1 VHTDVV
7 RSLLVVAAL
16 AACSKPEPPPPVD
29 PGLVRLSDDRV
40 LRTDS
45 VGAGDFATR
54 ATFVLVDAENISDH
68 ELAITLGGDLIDAN
82 GAVVSHLRPESLR
95 MPKGASRTFVLVD
108 DASREQ
114 PAATDAKVF
123 VRGAVA
129 PTWSP
134 TATLTDG
141 HAFDDH
147 GKTMVAA
154 NLTNMADRPGS
165 VLVLAGFHDAA
176 GHPVARSFDVVAL
189 DANQTKVVRFVG
201 PPGSVTGAIWLG
213 DANY

>member
-1 VHTDVV
+1 VV
-7 RSLLVVAAL
+7 RSLLALLVAL
-16 AACSKPEPPPPVD
+16 GACSKTEAPAPVD
-29 PGLVRLSDDRV
+29 PGLVRVSDDRV
-40 LRTDS
+40 LRTDT
-45 VGAGDFATR
+45 VGGDQFATQ
-54 ATFVLVDAENISDH
+54 ATFVLVDAENTSEGD
-68 ELAITLGGDLIDAN
+68 LAITLGGDLIDAK

-108 DASREQ
+108 DQNRAQ
-114 PAATDAKVF
+114 PTATDATVF
-123 VRGAVA
+123 VRGAVP

-154 NLTNMADRPGS
+154 NLTNTADRPGS

-176 GHPVARSFDVVAL
+176 GHPVARKFDLVPL
-189 DANQTKVVRFVG
+189 EANETKVVRFVG
-201 PPGSVTGAIWLG
+201 PPGSATGAIWLG